1 MTLAATLRRHWVTVT
16 AFFLVLLGTLAVVP
30 RGDEKADATKRIPT
44 LVVTKSLDDG
54 SSAAI
59 VRTAVE
65 VRDLDPEAR
74 ASGALSSLD
83 EIPEGVLVS
92 DHVVGEQLLV
102 SSFATD
108 VVAALG
114 PGFVSVSIRLDAQRW
129 VGPFLTTGEAVDVF
143 DVSDTGSTKIASK
156 AVIIEAPSAAEVG
169 PRDESIVTMGVPSSA
184 LPAVLSAAGAGRIW
198 LVGA

>member
-30 RGDEKADATKRIPT
+30 RGDEEADATKRVPT

-54 SSAAI
+54 SSAAV

-83 EIPEGVLVS
+83 AGNS
-92 DHVVGEQLLV
+92 GNSG
-102 SSFATD
+102 SSNA
-108 VVAALG
+108 G
-114 PGFVSVSIRLDAQRW
+114 GNS
-129 VGPFLTTGEAVDVF
+129 
-143 DVSDTGSTKIASK
+143 GS
-156 AVIIEAPSAAEVG
+156 
-169 PRDESIVTMGVPSSA
+169 
-184 LPAVLSAAGAGRIW
+184 AGNSGNSNAGGNRS
-198 LVGA
+198 GRP

>member
-30 RGDEKADATKRIPT
+30 RGDEKADATKRVPT

-83 EIPEGVLVS
+83 EIPEGLDS
-92 DHVVGEQLLV
+92 
-102 SSFATD
+102 TRRT
-108 VVAALG
+108 ALG
-114 PGFVSVSIRLDAQRW
+114 RP
-129 VGPFLTTGEAVDVF
+129 
-143 DVSDTGSTKIASK
+143 
-156 AVIIEAPSAAEVG
+156 
-169 PRDESIVTMGVPSSA
+169 VPHH
-184 LPAVLSAAGAGRIW
+184 G
-198 LVGA
+198 